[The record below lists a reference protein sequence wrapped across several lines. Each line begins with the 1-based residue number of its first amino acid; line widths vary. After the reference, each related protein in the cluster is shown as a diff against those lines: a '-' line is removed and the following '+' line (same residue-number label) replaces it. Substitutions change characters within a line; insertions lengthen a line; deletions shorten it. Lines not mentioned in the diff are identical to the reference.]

1 LDTQRHAPVGRRR
14 LPALGGVTASRT
26 NYRDRGGDVY
36 SDSDGPRSKSS
47 SFRWLISTTLAGAVG
62 TVSIA
67 AVVFGSG
74 DPRETEAALRTIVV
88 GTSSQQQTVRPL
100 EPQDK
105 GLRWAVLKADRL
117 VNMSDALL
125 GRFLVHDTMRVTQ
138 NKRDVIINKAFV
150 RLVARLTP
158 VSNYEAER
166 IPPFN
171 PLRLYVAA
179 GPQEDG
185 TAQNVSDDSN
195 DIATR
200 LTEALGTALPAT
212 DGQELDTAEVTD
224 IVMRAAVQFEEAS
237 SGTGGIRGAYR
248 AEGANKPTAQELL
261 AERSLRASL
270 DSLPPNETRLAKTS
284 GDSDEQVADLEARQV
299 RVVKVGRGQTMTRI
313 LTDQGGDR
321 LQVRA
326 MIEAAKA
333 ILPDNGLVPGMEA
346 HVTLVPSLTRTNVM
360 EPARLSIF
368 GEGQD
373 HKLTIARNAAGEF
386 MASAAPL
393 TDRGS
398 QAALGNDDQAAAQ
411 SLYTSFYH
419 AALSHGLPHDL
430 INQIMRIHAYETD
443 FRRRVRGAD
452 QVEWFFEAREDDKG
466 LDTSLG
472 DLLMTAITTGG
483 ETFRFYRFRSQD
495 GTVDFYDENG
505 DTSRKFLMRR
515 PVRGEGLRLSSGFGM
530 RRHPILGY
538 VRPHNGVDWSGPT
551 GTPIMAAGAGTIEEA
566 QRKGEYGNY
575 VRIQHAN
582 GYKTSYAH
590 LQRIAPGI
598 SDGVRVT
605 QGQLIGY
612 LGNTGLSSGPHLH
625 YEVLI
630 NNRPVDPMS
639 IQVPRD
645 RKLAGNQQRDF
656 QREKARI
663 EQLLRR
669 NPVSQRIVDQQ
680 TALRQ

>member
-1 LDTQRHAPVGRRR
+1 
-14 LPALGGVTASRT
+14 
-26 NYRDRGGDVY
+26 
-36 SDSDGPRSKSS
+36 
-47 SFRWLISTTLAGAVG
+47 LISTTLAGAVG

-67 AVVFGSG
+67 AVVFGSA
-74 DPRETEAALRTIVV
+74 DPRETEAALRQLVV
-88 GTSSQQQTVRPL
+88 GSTVPQTTVRQP

-105 GLRWAVLKADRL
+105 GLRWAVPKADRL

-158 VSNYEAER
+158 VSTYEAER

-179 GPQEDG
+179 GPQDDG
-185 TAQNVSDDSN
+185 AAQNVSDDSS
-195 DIATR
+195 DITTR
-200 LTEALGTALPAT
+200 LTEALGNSIPAT
-212 DGQELDTAEVTD
+212 DGQELDAAEVAD
-224 IVMRAAVQFEEAS
+224 IVIRAALHLEETS
-237 SGTGGIRGAYR
+237 SSPGGIRGAFR

-270 DSLPPNETRLAKTS
+270 DSLPPNETRLAKTT
-284 GDSDEQVADLEARQV
+284 GDTDDTVADLEARQV

-313 LTDQGGDR
+313 LTDHGGDR

-333 ILPDNGLVPGMEA
+333 ILPDNGLAPGMEA
-346 HVTLVPSLTRTNVM
+346 HVTLVPSLTRANAT
-360 EPARLSIF
+360 EPARLSVF
-368 GEGQD
+368 SEGQD

-393 TDRGS
+393 TDRGP

-419 AALSHGLPHDL
+419 AALSHGLPHEL
-430 INQIMRIHAYETD
+430 VNQLMRIHAYETD

-466 LDTSLG
+466 LDTALG
-472 DLLMTAITTGG
+472 ELLMTAITTGG
-483 ETFRFYRFRSQD
+483 ETYRFFRFRSQD

-538 VRPHNGVDWSGPT
+538 VRPHNGVDWSGTT

-590 LQRIAPGI
+590 MQRFAAGI
-598 SDGVRVT
+598 SEGVRVT

-639 IQVPRD
+639 MQVPRD
-645 RKLAGNQQRDF
+645 RKLTGNQLRDF
-656 QREKARI
+656 QREKTRV